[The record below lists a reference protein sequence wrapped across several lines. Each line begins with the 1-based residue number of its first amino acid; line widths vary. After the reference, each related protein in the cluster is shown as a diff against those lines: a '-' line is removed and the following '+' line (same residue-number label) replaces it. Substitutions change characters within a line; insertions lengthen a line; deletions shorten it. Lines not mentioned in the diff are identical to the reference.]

1 MSDRRVVIFDGD
13 TARIGRLQNAVK
25 QAGGD
30 PFEVTTVAAAVRAA
44 ASAELVLLAGDE
56 GLAALAPLSA
66 AHPSLPRITVVGG
79 VTGADVERLA
89 GAIRAA
95 LLSRRPRAPVAATP
109 QPREAFARPPA
120 RDFET
125 LTRDRLTGALSWHYF
140 RLKLAE
146 ELDRAA
152 RYTRALSLLLV
163 DLDDLRGLN
172 DRLGRAAGDFA
183 LAQVAQA
190 LISGARSVDFV
201 GRWSGGGFAL
211 LLPETAV
218 GAAYGLAER
227 LRADLAARRLPAPSQ
242 FLHPSRPL
250 RVTMSCGVASLYK
263 EGTARPES
271 LVARADHALWRA
283 KLGGR
288 NRSIVD

>member
-1 MSDRRVVIFDGD
+1 VSGRVLILDGD
-13 TARIGRLQNAVK
+13 TARIGRLADAVTR
-25 QAGGD
+25 AGGE
-30 PFEVTTVAAAVRAA
+30 PFEVQSAAAAVRAA

-56 GLAALAPLSA
+56 GLIALSAISA
-66 AHPSLPRITVVGG
+66 AHPSLPRISIVGPID
-79 VTGADVERLA
+79 AVEAARLVD
-89 GAIRAA
+89 AIRAA
-95 LLSRRPRAPVAATP
+95 LVHHRPAP
-109 QPREAFARPPA
+109 

-125 LTRDRLTGALSWHYF
+125 LTRDRLTGALAWHYF
-140 RLKLAE
+140 RVRLTE
-146 ELDRAA
+146 ELDRAG

-183 LAQVAQA
+183 LASVASS
-190 LISGARSVDFV
+190 LIGGARSVDFV
-201 GRWSGGGFAL
+201 GRWAGGAFAL

-227 LRADLAARRLPAPSQ
+227 LRADLAARRLPAPPQ
-242 FLHPSRPL
+242 LLHPSRPL

-263 EGTARPES
+263 DGTAHAGT

>member
-1 MSDRRVVIFDGD
+1 MAS
-13 TARIGRLQNAVK
+13 A
-25 QAGGD
+25 
-30 PFEVTTVAAAVRAA
+30 AAAVRAA

-56 GLAALAPLSA
+56 GLTALSAISA
-66 AHPSLPRITVVGG
+66 AHPSLPRITIVGPG
-79 VTGADVERLA
+79 RRRRRRERLVD
-89 GAIRAA
+89 AIRGA
-95 LLSRRPRAPVAATP
+95 LVHH
-109 QPREAFARPPA
+109 RPPP

-125 LTRDRLTGALSWHYF
+125 LTRDRLTGALAWHYF
-140 RLKLAE
+140 RLRLAE
-146 ELDRAA
+146 ELDRAG

-183 LAQVAQA
+183 LATVASSLIARRA
-190 LISGARSVDFV
+190 L
-201 GRWSGGGFAL
+201 GRLRRTLGGR
-211 LLPETAV
+211 
-218 GAAYGLAER
+218 R
-227 LRADLAARRLPAPSQ
+227 LRAARCPRPPSAPPTAWPSACAPIWPRAACPRRPSCCTRAAR
-242 FLHPSRPL
+242 L

-263 EGTARPES
+263 DGAAHAGT

>member
-1 MSDRRVVIFDGD
+1 MSGRVLILDGD
-13 TARIGRLQNAVK
+13 TGRLGRLAQAVT
-25 QAGGD
+25 QAGGE
-30 PFEVTTVAAAVRAA
+30 PFEVSSAAAAVRAA
-44 ASAELVLLAGDE
+44 SSCELVLLAGDE
-56 GLAALAPLSA
+56 GLSALSGISA
-66 AHPSLPRITVVGG
+66 AHPSLPRITIVGP
-79 VTGADVERLA
+79 VGAVEAEHLID
-89 GAIRAA
+89 AIRGA
-95 LLSRRPRAPVAATP
+95 LVHHRPAP
-109 QPREAFARPPA
+109 
-120 RDFET
+120 RDFEA
-125 LTRDRLTGALSWHYF
+125 LTRDKLTGALAWHYF
-140 RLKLAE
+140 RMRLHE
-146 ELDRAA
+146 ELDRAG

-183 LAQVAQA
+183 LAAIAQT

-201 GRWSGGGFAL
+201 GRWAGGAFAL

-227 LRADLAARRLPAPSQ
+227 LRADLAARRLPAPPQ
-242 FLHPSRPL
+242 LLHPSRPL

-263 EGTARPES
+263 DGAAHPET

>member
-1 MSDRRVVIFDGD
+1 V
-13 TARIGRLQNAVK
+13 LK
-25 QAGGD
+25 AGGE
-30 PFEVTTVAAAVRAA
+30 PFEVTSAAAAVRAA
-44 ASAELVLLAGDE
+44 TSADLALLAGDE
-56 GLAALAPLSA
+56 GLAALSALSA
-66 AHPSLPRITVVGG
+66 AHPSLPRITIVGP
-79 VTGADVERLA
+79 VTGAALDRLVE
-89 GAIRAA
+89 AIRVA
-95 LLSRRPRAPVAATP
+95 LVHS
-109 QPREAFARPPA
+109 RPPVP
-120 RDFET
+120 DFET

-140 RLKLAE
+140 RLKLNE

-152 RYTRALSLLLV
+152 RYTRALSLMLV

-172 DRLGRAAGDFA
+172 DRLGRSAGDFA
-183 LAQVAQA
+183 LASVAST
-190 LISGARSVDFV
+190 LIAGARSVDLV
-201 GRWSGGGFAL
+201 GRWAGGAFAL

-227 LRADLAARRLPAPSQ
+227 LRADLAARRLPAPPQ
-242 FLHPSRPL
+242 LLHPSRPL

-263 EGTARPES
+263 DGAAHAGT

>member
-1 MSDRRVVIFDGD
+1 VSGRVLIFDAD
-13 TARIGRLQNAVK
+13 TGRIGRLAQAVT
-25 QAGGD
+25 QAGGE
-30 PFEVTTVAAAVRAA
+30 PFEVQSAAAAVRAA
-44 ASAELVLLAGDE
+44 ASAELVLLAGE
-56 GLAALAPLSA
+56 AGLSALSAISA
-66 AHPSLPRITVVGG
+66 AHPSLPRITIVGP
-79 VTGADVERLA
+79 VNAAEAERLVD
-89 GAIRAA
+89 AIRGA
-95 LLSRRPRAPVAATP
+95 LVHHRPAP
-109 QPREAFARPPA
+109 

-125 LTRDRLTGALSWHYF
+125 LTRDRLTGAFAWHYF
-140 RLKLAE
+140 RMRLAE
-146 ELDRAA
+146 ELDRAG

-172 DRLGRAAGDFA
+172 DRLGRGAGDFA
-183 LAQVAQA
+183 LASVASS
-190 LISGARSVDFV
+190 LMSGARSVDLV
-201 GRWSGGGFAL
+201 GRWAGGAFAL

-227 LRADLAARRLPAPSQ
+227 LRADLAARRLPAPPQ
-242 FLHPSRPL
+242 LLHPSRPL

-263 EGTARPES
+263 DGAAHAST

>member
-1 MSDRRVVIFDGD
+1 MSGRVLILDGD
-13 TARIGRLQNAVK
+13 GDSGRVGRLAQAVT
-25 QAGGD
+25 QAGGE
-30 PFEVTTVAAAVRAA
+30 PFEVHSTAAAVRAA
-44 ASAELVLLAGDE
+44 ASAELVLLAGAD
-56 GLAALAPLSA
+56 GLTALSAISA
-66 AHPSLPRITVVGG
+66 AHPSLPRISIVGPVDAG
-79 VTGADVERLA
+79 HAERLVE
-89 GAIRAA
+89 AIRGA
-95 LLSRRPRAPVAATP
+95 LVHHRPAP
-109 QPREAFARPPA
+109 

-125 LTRDRLTGALSWHYF
+125 LTRDRLTGALAWHYF
-140 RLKLAE
+140 RVRLAE
-146 ELDRAA
+146 ELDRAG

-183 LAQVAQA
+183 LASVASS
-190 LISGARSVDFV
+190 LISGARSVDLV
-201 GRWSGGGFAL
+201 GRWAGGAFAL

-227 LRADLAARRLPAPSQ
+227 LRADLAARRLPAPPQ
-242 FLHPSRPL
+242 LLHPSRPL
-250 RVTMSCGVASLYK
+250 RVTMSCGVASLY
-263 EGTARPES
+263 EDGAAHAGT

>member
-1 MSDRRVVIFDGD
+1 MSGRVLILDGD
-13 TARIGRLQNAVK
+13 TGRLGRLAQAVTE
-25 QAGGD
+25 AGGE
-30 PFEVTTVAAAVRAA
+30 PFEVGSAAAAVRGA
-44 ASAELVLLAGDE
+44 ASCELVLLAGDE
-56 GLAALAPLSA
+56 GLAALAPISS
-66 AHPSLPRITVVGG
+66 AHPSLPRITVVGPVG
-79 VTGADVERLA
+79 SIEAERLVD
-89 GAIRAA
+89 AIRAV
-95 LLSRRPRAPVAATP
+95 LVHHRPA
-109 QPREAFARPPA
+109 QH
-120 RDFET
+120 DFEA
-125 LTRDRLTGALSWHYF
+125 LTRDRLTGALAWHYF
-140 RLKLAE
+140 RMRLGE

-152 RYTRALSLLLV
+152 RYSRALSLLLV

-183 LAQVAQA
+183 LVSVAAA
-190 LISGARSVDFV
+190 LVAGARSVDLV
-201 GRWSGGGFAL
+201 GRWAGGAFAL

-227 LRADLAARRLPAPSQ
+227 LRADLAARRLPAPPQ
-242 FLHPSRPL
+242 LLHPSRPL

-263 EGTARPES
+263 DGAAHPGT

>member
-1 MSDRRVVIFDGD
+1 MLILDGD
-13 TARIGRLQNAVK
+13 TARIGRLAQAVTR
-25 QAGGD
+25 AGGE
-30 PFEVTTVAAAVRAA
+30 PFEVQSSAAAVRAA
-44 ASAELVLLAGDE
+44 TSAELVLLAGEE
-56 GLAALAPLSA
+56 GLAALSAISA
-66 AHPSLPRITVVGG
+66 AHPTLPRITIVGP
-79 VTGADVERLA
+79 VNALEAERLVE
-89 GAIRAA
+89 AIRGA
-95 LLSRRPRAPVAATP
+95 LVHHRPEP
-109 QPREAFARPPA
+109 

-125 LTRDRLTGALSWHYF
+125 LTRDRLTGALAWHYF
-140 RLKLAE
+140 RMRLAE
-146 ELDRAA
+146 ELDRAG

-172 DRLGRAAGDFA
+172 DRLGRGAGDFA
-183 LAQVAQA
+183 LASVASS
-190 LISGARSVDFV
+190 LIAGARSVDLV
-201 GRWSGGGFAL
+201 GRWAGGAFAL

-227 LRADLAARRLPAPSQ
+227 LRADLAARRLPAPPQ
-242 FLHPSRPL
+242 LLHPSRPL

-263 EGTARPES
+263 DGAAHAGT

>member
-1 MSDRRVVIFDGD
+1 MSGRVLILDGD
-13 TARIGRLQNAVK
+13 TGRLGRLAQAVTE
-25 QAGGD
+25 AGGE
-30 PFEVTTVAAAVRAA
+30 PLEVGSAAAAVRAA
-44 ASAELVLLAGDE
+44 ASCELALLAGDE
-56 GLAALAPLSA
+56 GLAALSPISS
-66 AHPSLPRITVVGG
+66 AHPSLPRITVVGPVG
-79 VTGADVERLA
+79 SIEAERLVD
-89 GAIRAA
+89 AIRAV
-95 LLSRRPRAPVAATP
+95 LVHHRPA
-109 QPREAFARPPA
+109 QH
-120 RDFET
+120 DFEA
-125 LTRDRLTGALSWHYF
+125 LTRDRLTGALAWHYF
-140 RLKLAE
+140 RMRLGE

-152 RYTRALSLLLV
+152 RYSRALSLLLV

-183 LAQVAQA
+183 LVSVAAA
-190 LISGARSVDFV
+190 LVAGARSVDLV
-201 GRWSGGGFAL
+201 GRWAGGAFAL

-227 LRADLAARRLPAPSQ
+227 LRADLAARRLPAPPQ
-242 FLHPSRPL
+242 LLHPSRPL

-263 EGTARPES
+263 DGAAHPGT

>member
-1 MSDRRVVIFDGD
+1 MSGRVLVYDAD
-13 TARIGRLQNAVK
+13 TARIGRLTELVL
-25 QAGGD
+25 QAGGE
-30 PFEVTTVAAAVRAA
+30 PFEVGSAAAAVRAA

-56 GLAALAPLSA
+56 GLAALPSLSA
-66 AHPSLPRITVVGG
+66 AHPTLPRITVVGPLG
-79 VTGADVERLA
+79 PAELERLRDA
-89 GAIRAA
+89 VRAA
-95 LLSRRPRAPVAATP
+95 LVHHRPLPP
-109 QPREAFARPPA
+109 SFEA
-120 RDFET
+120 
-125 LTRDRLTGALSWHYF
+125 LTRDRKTGALSWHYF
-140 RLKLAE
+140 RLRFVE

-183 LAQVAQA
+183 LLQVAQA
-190 LISGARSVDFV
+190 LVSGARSVDFV

-227 LRADLAARRLPAPSQ
+227 LRADLAARRLPAPPQ
-242 FLHPSRPL
+242 LLHPSRPL
-250 RVTMSCGVASLYK
+250 RVTVSCGVASLYK
-263 EGTARPES
+263 DGAASPET
-271 LVARADHALWRA
+271 LIARADHALWRA